1 MSSRT
6 IGKGQRRRRLVHAA
20 MDAYLDWRDECT
32 AVSDAYRD
40 WAGAREPHAAMAW
53 RAYEDALDR
62 EERAS
67 LVYADLVGHVGGL
80 TTPDRKPSPDLA
92 ASEEALR

>member
-1 MSSRT
+1 MSSKA
-6 IGKGQRRRRLVHAA
+6 IGKGQRRRRVVYAA
-20 MDAYLDWRDECT
+20 MDAYLDWRDECS

-40 WAGAREPHAAMAW
+40 WADAREPDAAMAW

-67 LVYADLVGHVGGL
+67 LVYADLVGHVRGL
-80 TTPDRKPSPDLA
+80 TPPAGNPPTDLA
-92 ASEEALR
+92 TSGQALR

>member
-1 MSSRT
+1 MSSRA

-20 MDAYLDWRDECT
+20 MDAYLDWRDECS

-40 WAGAREPHAAMAW
+40 WADAREPDAAMAW

-67 LVYADLVGHVGGL
+67 VAYADLIGHVGGL
-80 TTPDRKPSPDLA
+80 TTPDRNPSTDLA
-92 ASEEALR
+92 ASGESLG